1 MMTNDVSERLLK
13 AADSLFSKKLY
24 HEVTTRMLANE
35 ADTSAAMI
43 KYYYSGKL
51 GLYEAVLREKLNLV
65 VEIVKQSGDDFLQ
78 GKSMSSFHS
87 LLELLYEYREILKL
101 INRVVIYKDGPGY
114 ALVKEYW
121 DIERANVKH
130 AHKEAEAAGMS
141 APNLDP
147 DILRI
152 VGMSLVTYPLLS
164 MDLIES
170 QIGQDNIKDF
180 LSNYADFVNNMY
192 TEAVMKK
199 ISG

>member
-1 MMTNDVSERLLK
+1 MTNNVSDRLLK
-13 AADSLFSKKLY
+13 AADKLFSDKFY

-35 ADTSAAMI
+35 ANTTAAMI

-51 GLYEAVLREKLNLV
+51 GLYETVLREKLNVV
-65 VEIVKQSGDDFLQ
+65 VEIVKQSGEDLLQ

-87 LLELLYEYREILKL
+87 LLELLYEHRGILKL
-101 INRVVIYKDGPGY
+101 INRVIIYKDSPGY
-114 ALVKEYW
+114 ELVREYW
-121 DIERANVKH
+121 DIERANVKYS
-130 AHKEAEAAGMS
+130 HKEAEAAGMS

-170 QIGQDNIKDF
+170 QIGQESIKDF
-180 LSNYADFVNNMY
+180 LNNYADFVNKMY

-199 ISG
+199 VRI

>member
-1 MMTNDVSERLLK
+1 MTNDVSDRLLK
-13 AADSLFSKKLY
+13 SADKLFSDKFY

-35 ADTSAAMI
+35 ANTTAAMI

-51 GLYEAVLREKLNLV
+51 GLYEAVLRQKLNIV
-65 VEIVKQSGDDFLQ
+65 IKIVKQSGEDFLH

-87 LLELLYEYREILKL
+87 LLELLYEHRGILKL
-101 INRVVIYKDGPGY
+101 INRVIIYKDSPGY
-114 ALVKEYW
+114 DLVRDYW

-130 AHKEAEAAGMS
+130 THKEAEAAGMT

-170 QIGQDNIKDF
+170 QIGQENIKVF
-180 LSNYADFVNNMY
+180 LKNYADFVNTMY

-199 ISG
+199 DGG